1 MIKQDVVVKVG
12 CMVAEFSKGDIAV
25 GVMKTDKNNVAV
37 TLSNLPEKHN
47 VGDDVSNEKDVCT
60 PMVMIFENLDSLN
73 VVRKIFDKAAK
84 MLKEKENE
92 TKTFVVPIENIFV
105 TSAFKTSNPK
115 AEKILEC
122 SKYFD
127 ATGELDRDI
136 VVKNSLTLEDGY
148 VAYLVALYNGVKVVK
163 VVAPNGVRVKVG
175 NEAIVFVNDMI
186 AVDCVAKEEAFEMIL
201 ENGGETY
208 HIPVESIEAAAEL
221 VAKLNK
227 TFIVKCS
234 VASLTEKS
242 ELNMTFVEE
251 LRKRGI
257 NSAIK

>member
-12 CMVAEFSKGDIAV
+12 GMVAEFSKGDIAV
-25 GVMKTDKNNVAV
+25 GVKKTSNNNVV
-37 TLSNLPEKHN
+37 ITFSNLAEKHN
-47 VGDDVSNEKDVCT
+47 IGDNVTDEKNVYT
-60 PMVMIFENLDSLN
+60 PMVMVFENLDSIN
-73 VVRKIFDKAAK
+73 VVRKMFDKAAK

-92 TKTFVVPIENIFV
+92 AKTFVVPIENIFV

-122 SKYFD
+122 AKHFD
-127 ATGELDRDI
+127 ATGELDREL

-148 VAYLVALYNGVKVVK
+148 VAYLVALYNGVKEVK

-175 NEAIVFVNDMI
+175 NEAVTFVNNAI
-186 AVDCVAKEEAFEMIL
+186 TVDCVIKEEAFEMIL
-201 ENGGETY
+201 ENSGETY
-208 HIPVESIEAAAEL
+208 HIPVESIEAAADII
-221 VAKLNK
+221 AKLNK
-227 TFIVKCS
+227 TFIVKCT
-234 VASLTEKS
+234 VASLTENS
-242 ELNMTFVEE
+242 QLNMTFVEE

>member
-25 GVMKTDKNNVAV
+25 GVRKTDNNNVAV

-47 VGDDVSNEKDVCT
+47 IGEDVSNERDVCT
-60 PMVMIFENLDSLN
+60 PMVMVFDNLDSLN

-92 TKTFVVPIENIFV
+92 AKTFVVPIENIFV

-122 SKYFD
+122 AKYFD

-148 VAYLVALYNGVKVVK
+148 VAYLVALYNGVKAVK

-186 AVDCVAKEEAFEMIL
+186 TVDCAAKEETFEMIL

-257 NSAIK
+257 NPVIK